1 MRVKFTIAICALLV
15 LGLAVSEVA
24 AQGYRLSARVN
35 SVAASGNNQELGAL
49 RLTFKQTGNVHIPS
63 NNTLDV
69 TFGGMTI
76 TSPTVTVVVG
86 TVATPASGATVAAT
100 AVRANIDD
108 DNKNQKVR
116 ITITTAPANDDV
128 ITLSGV
134 RVDLAGTEADSVR
147 AKVTSTGSS
156 GDFIEEDAVA
166 GEDASIKVS
175 NVMDGLTVSE
185 VSQISVLTCD
195 AATTGGRMPSIKL
208 EEGFAS
214 AWETDALGGAGDATD
229 SDTQIRIVVANVPA
243 GVTFRWPGQG
253 NEGADGTAGTGD
265 DLTAPTG
272 EEEDTGYFGPP
283 AAHTIDHDGTESTAK
298 VVSGSLS
305 LVSTGTAIGDD
316 KTKHW
321 AVYSFSG
328 TDIASAGV
336 TGDVTD
342 PADPHNSVKNVFTVS
357 PRVMV
362 DTKKAGMGGVSDV
375 WAQLWPMA
383 KTGSDDDRAT
393 VLSYDHAVETS
404 AGSTTNPKG
413 YFVNVTECVT
423 YLLFPFL
430 TCGAQADWTTGIAV
444 ANTSADDEV
453 FPVNAGAAA
462 QGGSVM
468 IHAYPKSTM
477 AEKMAAGHNS
487 SPEML
492 ADPISATIS
501 GNLAAGDTVAVTCNA
516 HPMLAGFEGYGI
528 VRAGFRHAHG
538 MAFVLG
544 NFMDGAAIDVAHGYI
559 ALVIPD
565 PEFAGSDGGPIGR
578 GAVSGE
584 TLGH

>member
-1 MRVKFTIAICALLV
+1 MRVKFTIAVCALLV
-15 LGLAVSEVA
+15 LGLVASEVA

-35 SVAASGNNQELGAL
+35 TVAASGNNQELGAL
-49 RLTFKQTGNVHIPS
+49 RLTYKATGNVHIPS
-63 NNTLDV
+63 NTTLDI
-69 TFGGMTI
+69 TFGGLTI
-76 TSPTVTVVVG
+76 TSPTVTVVTG
-86 TVATPASGATVAAT
+86 TVATPDSGGSVAAT
-100 AVRANIDD
+100 AARGNIDD
-108 DNKNQKVR
+108 DNKNQK
-116 ITITTAPANDDV
+116 ITISVTTAPANDDV

-134 RVDLAGTEADSVR
+134 RLDVSGLDADAVR
-147 AKVTSTGSS
+147 ATVKSTGSS
-156 GDFIEEDAVA
+156 GDFVEEDAVA
-166 GEDASIKVS
+166 GESATIKVS
-175 NVMDGLTVSE
+175 NVKDGLTVSA
-185 VSQISVLTCD
+185 VKQISVLTCD
-195 AATTGGRMPSIKL
+195 ADTTGGRMPEIKV
-208 EEGFAS
+208 EEGFES
-214 AWETDALGGAGDATD
+214 AWETDAFGTD
-229 SDTQIRIVVANVPA
+229 TTDTQIRIVVANVPT

-253 NEGADGTAGTGD
+253 NEGPDGTAGTAD
-265 DLTAPTG
+265 DLTQVGAD
-272 EEEDTGYFGPP
+272 EEDNGFFGNP
-283 AAHTIDHDGTESTAK
+283 ADHTIDHDGTEDTAA
-298 VVSGSLS
+298 VASASLMYMSSGA
-305 LVSTGTAIGDD
+305 AIGED

-328 TDIASAGV
+328 TDIPTSG
-336 TGDVTD
+336 GDD
-342 PADPHNSVKNVFTVS
+342 EADPHNSVKNVFTVS
-357 PRVMV
+357 PMVMV
-362 DTKKAGMGGVSDV
+362 DTKKTGMGGVSDV

-383 KTGSDDDRAT
+383 KSGDDDDRAT
-393 VLSYDHAVETS
+393 VVSYDHAVETS
-404 AGSTTNPKG
+404 AGSTTNPNG

-477 AEKMAAGHNS
+477 AEKMAVGHNS

-492 ADPISATIS
+492 ADPISTGIS
-501 GNLAAGDTVAVTCNA
+501 GNLAAGDSVAITCNT
-516 HPMLAGFEGYGI
+516 HPMLAGFEGYAI

-565 PEFAGSDGGPIGR
+565 PEFAGDDGGPIGR

>member
-1 MRVKFTIAICALLV
+1 MRFKFTIAICALLV
-15 LGLAVSEVA
+15 MGLAVSEVA
-24 AQGYRLSARVN
+24 AQGYRLAARVN
-35 SVAASGNNQELGAL
+35 TVAASGNNQEVGSL
-49 RLTFKQTGNVHIPS
+49 RLTYKATGNVHIPS

-69 TFGGMTI
+69 TFGGLTI
-76 TSPTVTVVVG
+76 TSLAATP
-86 TVATPASGATVAAT
+86 VATSGSATVAA
-100 AVRANIDD
+100 AIGNIDD

-116 ITITTAPANDDV
+116 ITLSGAAIANDDT
-128 ITLSGV
+128 ITLTGV
-134 RVDLAGTEADSVR
+134 RVDVSGLDADSVR
-147 AKVTSTGSS
+147 ATVTSTGSS
-156 GDFIEEDAVA
+156 GDYVEEDTVA
-166 GEDASIKVS
+166 GEAASIKVS
-175 NVMDGLTVSE
+175 NVMDGLAVTE
-185 VSQISVLTCD
+185 VGQISVLTCD
-195 AATTGGRMPSIKL
+195 AAVTGGRMPSIKL

-214 AWETDALGGAGDATD
+214 AWETDALGAVGAET
-229 SDTQIRIVVANVPA
+229 STQIRIVVANVPA

-253 NEGADGTAGTGD
+253 NEGADGTAGTAD
-265 DLTAPTG
+265 DLTAPAPEG
-272 EEEDTGYFGPP
+272 QPDNGYFAPP
-283 AAHTIDHDGTESTAK
+283 AAHTIDHDGTETTAA
-298 VVSGSLS
+298 VASGSLS
-305 LVSTGTAIGDD
+305 LVGTGAAIGDD

-328 TDIASAGV
+328 TDIAED
-336 TGDVTD
+336 GD
-342 PADPHNSVKNVFTVS
+342 AAAKPHNAVKNVFTVS
-357 PRVMV
+357 PMVMV
-362 DTKKAGMGGVSDV
+362 DTKKTGMGGVSDV

-393 VLSYDHAVETS
+393 VLSYDHAVET
-404 AGSTTNPKG
+404 KDMG

-477 AEKMAAGHNS
+477 AEKTAAGHNS

-565 PEFAGSDGGPIGR
+565 PEFAGEDGSPIGR

-584 TLGH
+584 SLSH

>member
-15 LGLAVSEVA
+15 LGLAVSEVS
-24 AQGYRLSARVN
+24 AQGYRLAARVN
-35 SVAASGNNQELGAL
+35 TIVASGNNQELGAL
-49 RLTFKQTGNVHIPS
+49 RLTYKDAGNVHIPS
-63 NNTLDV
+63 NLTLDV
-69 TFGGMTI
+69 TYGGLTI
-76 TSPTVTVVVG
+76 TSLDSAD
-86 TVATPASGATVAAT
+86 VATSGSGVAT
-100 AVRANIDD
+100 AAIANIDD
-108 DNKNQKVR
+108 DNKNQKIR
-116 ITITTAPANDDV
+116 ITITTALAADEFL
-128 ITLSGV
+128 TLEGV

-147 AKVTSTGSS
+147 ATVTSTGSS
-156 GDFIEEDAVA
+156 GDFVEEDAVA
-166 GEDASIKVS
+166 GEAASIKLS

-185 VSQISVLTCD
+185 VGQISVLTCD
-195 AATTGGRMPSIKL
+195 AATTGGRMPSIKV

-214 AWETDALGGAGDATD
+214 AWETNALGDGDPTTAANP
-229 SDTQIRIVVANVPA
+229 DTQIRIVVANVPS

-283 AAHTIDHDGTESTAK
+283 AAHMIDHDGTESTAM
-298 VVSGSLS
+298 VVSGALS
-305 LVSTGTAIGDD
+305 LVSTGAAIGDD

-321 AVYSFSG
+321 AVYSFQG
-328 TDIASAGV
+328 TDHPSAGS

-342 PADPHNSVKNVFTVS
+342 PADPHSSVKNVFTVS

-468 IHAYPKSTM
+468 IHAYPKSTT
-477 AEKMAAGHNS
+477 AEKMAMGHMS

-492 ADPISATIS
+492 ADPISTGIS
-501 GNLAAGDTVAVTCNA
+501 GNLAAGDSVAITCNT
-516 HPMLAGFEGYGI
+516 HPMLAGFEGYAI

-544 NFMDGAAIDVAHGYI
+544 NFMDGAVIDVAHGYI

>member
-24 AQGYRLSARVN
+24 AQGYRLAARVN
-35 SVAASGNNQELGAL
+35 TVAASGNNQELGAL
-49 RLTFKQTGNVHIPS
+49 RLTYRATGAVHIPS
-63 NNTLDV
+63 NTSIDV
-69 TFGGMTI
+69 TFGGLTI
-76 TSPTVTVVVG
+76 TSINDTPIAVTG
-86 TVATPASGATVAAT
+86 SVAAT
-100 AVRANIDD
+100 AAVGNIDD
-108 DNKNQKVR
+108 DNKNQKVT
-116 ITITTAPANDDV
+116 ITVTTAPGNDDT
-128 ITLSGV
+128 IILTGV
-134 RVDLAGTEADSVR
+134 RVDLSGSDADEVR
-147 AKVTSTGSS
+147 ATATSTGSS
-156 GDFIEEDAVA
+156 GDFVEEDAVA
-166 GEDASIKVS
+166 GETASVKLS
-175 NVMDGLTVSE
+175 NVKDGLTVTE
-185 VSQISVLTCD
+185 VGQISVLTCD
-195 AATTGGRMPSIKL
+195 ATGTGGRMPSIKV

-214 AWETDALGGAGDATD
+214 AWETDATFAAAGTT
-229 SDTQIRIVVANVPA
+229 DTQIRIVVANVPT

-253 NEGADGTAGTGD
+253 NEGPDGTAGTGD
-265 DLTAPTG
+265 DLTAPADEG
-272 EEEDTGYFGPP
+272 QPDNGFFGNP
-283 AAHTIDHDGTESTAK
+283 ADHTIDHDGTEDTAA
-298 VVSGSLS
+298 VVSASLMYMS
-305 LVSTGTAIGDD
+305 SGAAIGED

-328 TDIASAGV
+328 TDIPTSG
-336 TGDVTD
+336 GDD
-342 PADPHNSVKNVFTVS
+342 QADPHNAVKNVFTVS
-357 PRVMV
+357 PMVMV
-362 DTKKAGMGGVSDV
+362 DTKKTGMGGVSDV
-375 WAQLWPMA
+375 WAQLWPAA
-383 KTGSDDDRAT
+383 KTGDDDDRAS

-404 AGSTTNPKG
+404 AGSTTNPNG

-468 IHAYPKSTM
+468 IHAYPKSTA
-477 AEKMAAGHNS
+477 AEKAAVGHNS

-492 ADPISATIS
+492 ADPISTGIS
-501 GNLAAGDTVAVTCNA
+501 GNLAAGDSVAITCNT
-516 HPMLAGFEGYGI
+516 HPMLAGFEGYAI

-565 PEFAGSDGGPIGR
+565 PEFAGDDGGPIGR

>member
-35 SVAASGNNQELGAL
+35 TVVASGNNQELGAL
-49 RLTFKQTGNVHIPS
+49 RLTYKATGNVHIPS
-63 NNTLDV
+63 NNTIEI
-69 TFGGMTI
+69 TFGGLTI
-76 TSPTVTVVVG
+76 TSGGALVAGDGNTLTGVTAAVG
-86 TVATPASGATVAAT
+86 
-100 AVRANIDD
+100 NIDD
-108 DNKNQKVR
+108 DNKNQK
-116 ITITTAPANDDV
+116 ITLDISGATPANDQI
-128 ITLSGV
+128 ITLTGV
-134 RVDLAGTEADSVR
+134 RVDVSGLDADEVR
-147 AKVTSTGSS
+147 ATATSTGSS

-166 GEDASIKVS
+166 GEAASIKVS
-175 NVMDGLTVSE
+175 NVKDGLTVSE

-195 AATTGGRMPSIKL
+195 AATTGGRMPSIKV

-229 SDTQIRIVVANVPA
+229 TDTQIRIVVANVPA

-253 NEGADGTAGTGD
+253 NEGPDGTAGTAD
-265 DLTAPTG
+265 DLTQHTG
-272 EEEDTGYFGPP
+272 EEEDTGFFGNPM
-283 AAHTIDHDGTESTAK
+283 HMIDHDGTESTAMQTLATLAYT
-298 VVSGSLS
+298 GA
-305 LVSTGTAIGDD
+305 GTAIGED

-321 AVYSFSG
+321 VTYNFNG

-336 TGDVTD
+336 TGTVTD
-342 PADPHNSVKNVFTVS
+342 PADNHNAIKNVFTVS

-375 WAQLWPMA
+375 WAQLWPGA
-383 KTGSDDDRAT
+383 KADPDDRAT

-404 AGSTTNPKG
+404 AGSTTNPNG

-468 IHAYPKSTM
+468 IHAYPKSTA
-477 AEKMAAGHNS
+477 AEKMAMGHMS

-492 ADPISATIS
+492 ADPISTGIS
-501 GNLAAGDTVAVTCNA
+501 GNLAAGDSVAITCNT
-516 HPMLAGFEGYGI
+516 HPMLAGFEGYAI

-565 PEFAGSDGGPIGR
+565 PEFAGADGGPIGR

>member
-24 AQGYRLSARVN
+24 AQGFRLAARVN
-35 SVAASGNNQELGAL
+35 TVVASGNNQELGAL
-49 RLTFKQTGNVHIPS
+49 RLTYRASGAVHIPS
-63 NNTLDV
+63 NRTIEV
-69 TFGGMTI
+69 TFGGLTI
-76 TSPTVTVVVG
+76 TSLAADAIGTQAGAIAGVTAAVG
-86 TVATPASGATVAAT
+86 
-100 AVRANIDD
+100 NIDD
-108 DNKNQKVR
+108 DNKNQK
-116 ITITTAPANDDV
+116 ITLTIAAGTTLTNDET
-128 ITLSGV
+128 IILSGV
-134 RVDLAGTEADSVR
+134 RVDVSGSDADSVR
-147 AKVTSTGSS
+147 ATVTSTGSS
-156 GDFIEEDAVA
+156 GEFAEEEAVA
-166 GEDASIKVS
+166 GESASIKLS
-175 NVMDGLTVSE
+175 NVKDGLTVTE
-185 VSQISVLTCD
+185 VGQISVLTCD
-195 AATTGGRMPSIKL
+195 ATGTGGRMPSIKV

-214 AWETDALGGAGDATD
+214 AWEHESLGAAGSET
-229 SDTQIRIVVANVPA
+229 STHIRIVVANVPT
-243 GVTFRWPGQG
+243 GVTFRWPGGG
-253 NEGADGTAGTGD
+253 NAGEDGTMGNAD
-265 DLTAPTG
+265 DLIEGSEGFFAN
-272 EEEDTGYFGPP
+272 P
-283 AAHTIDHDGTESTAK
+283 ADHTIDHDGTETTDK
-298 VVSGSLS
+298 VVSGSLAYMDS
-305 LVSTGTAIGDD
+305 GAAIGED

-321 AVYSFSG
+321 VVYEFSG
-328 TDIASAGV
+328 TDIATAG
-336 TGDVTD
+336 GDD

-357 PRVMV
+357 PMVMV

-375 WAQLWPMA
+375 WAQLWPAA
-383 KTGSDDDRAT
+383 KTGDNDDRAS

-413 YFVNVTECVT
+413 FFVNVTECVT

-444 ANTSADDEV
+444 ANTTMDDEA

-468 IHAYPKSTM
+468 IHAYPKSTA
-477 AEKMAAGHNS
+477 AEKMAVGHMS

-492 ADPISATIS
+492 ADPISTGLS
-501 GNLAAGDTVAVTCNA
+501 GNLAAGDSVAITCNT
-516 HPMLAGFEGYGI
+516 HPMLAGFEGYAI

-565 PEFAGSDGGPIGR
+565 PEFAGGTDGSPIGR

-584 TLGH
+584 SLGH

>member
-35 SVAASGNNQELGAL
+35 TVVASGNNQELGAL
-49 RLTFKQTGNVHIPS
+49 RLTYRATGNVHIPS

-69 TFGGMTI
+69 TFGGL
-76 TSPTVTVVVG
+76 TVTSLG
-86 TVATPASGATVAAT
+86 ATPIAVTGTVAAT
-100 AVRANIDD
+100 AAIGNIDD
-108 DNKNQKVR
+108 DNKNQKIA
-116 ITITTAPANDDV
+116 ITVTTAPADNDT
-128 ITLSGV
+128 ITLTGV
-134 RVDLAGTEADSVR
+134 RLDVSGLDADAVR

-175 NVMDGLTVSE
+175 NVKDGLTVSE

-195 AATTGGRMPSIKL
+195 AATTGGRMPSIKV

-214 AWETDALGGAGDATD
+214 AWEEDALGAAGDETD
-229 SDTQIRIVVANVPA
+229 TDTRIRIVVANVPS
-243 GVTFRWPGQG
+243 GVTFRWPGGG
-253 NEGADGTAGTGD
+253 NAGEDGTMGNAD
-265 DLTAPTG
+265 DLIEGSEGFFAN
-272 EEEDTGYFGPP
+272 P
-283 AAHTIDHDGTESTAK
+283 AAHMIDHDGTDTTDMVASASLAY
-298 VVSGSLS
+298 VSSGA
-305 LVSTGTAIGDD
+305 AIGED

-321 AVYSFSG
+321 VVYSFDG
-328 TDIASAGV
+328 TDIATAG
-336 TGDVTD
+336 GDD
-342 PADPHNSVKNVFTVS
+342 PADPHNGVKNVFTVS
-357 PRVMV
+357 PMVMV
-362 DTKKAGMGGVSDV
+362 DTKKTGMGGVSDV
-375 WAQLWPMA
+375 WAQLWPMQNA
-383 KTGSDDDRAT
+383 SDDDRAT

-404 AGSTTNPKG
+404 AGSTTNPNG

-565 PEFAGSDGGPIGR
+565 PEFAGAEGAPIGR

>member
-35 SVAASGNNQELGAL
+35 TVAASGNNQELGAL
-49 RLTFKQTGNVHIPS
+49 RLTYKASGNVHIPA
-63 NNTLDV
+63 NNTIEI
-69 TFGGMTI
+69 TFGGLTI
-76 TSPTVTVVVG
+76 TSLAGGGLVAGDTNTLTGVT
-86 TVATPASGATVAAT
+86 ATVG
-100 AVRANIDD
+100 NIDD
-108 DNKNQKVR
+108 DNKNQK
-116 ITITTAPANDDV
+116 
-128 ITLSGV
+128 ITLDISGATPGNDQIITLTGV
-134 RVDLAGTEADSVR
+134 RVDVSGLDADAVR
-147 AKVTSTGSS
+147 ATATSTGSS

-166 GEDASIKVS
+166 GEAASIKVS
-175 NVMDGLTVSE
+175 NVKDGLAVTE
-185 VSQISVLTCD
+185 VTQISVLTCD
-195 AATTGGRMPSIKL
+195 ATGTGGRMPSIKV

-214 AWETDALGGAGDATD
+214 AWETNALGDGDTTTAANP
-229 SDTQIRIVVANVPA
+229 DTQIRIVVANVPS
-243 GVTFRWPGQG
+243 GVTFRWPGGG
-253 NEGADGTAGTGD
+253 NAGEDGTMGNTD
-265 DLTAPTG
+265 DLIEGSEGFFAN
-272 EEEDTGYFGPP
+272 P
-283 AAHTIDHDGTESTAK
+283 ADHTIDHDGTDTTDK
-298 VVSGSLS
+298 VVSGSLMYMS
-305 LVSTGTAIGDD
+305 SGAAIGED

-321 AVYSFSG
+321 VVYSFSG
-328 TDIASAGV
+328 TNIDSAG
-336 TGDVTD
+336 GTD
-342 PADPHNSVKNVFTVS
+342 PADPHNGVKNVFTVS
-357 PRVMV
+357 PMVMV
-362 DTKKAGMGGVSDV
+362 DTKKTGMGGVSDV

-383 KTGSDDDRAT
+383 KTGADDDRAS
-393 VLSYDHAVETS
+393 VLSYSHDVETS
-404 AGSTTNPKG
+404 AGSTTNPNG

-501 GNLAAGDTVAVTCNA
+501 GNLAAGDTVAVTCNTHA
-516 HPMLAGFEGYGI
+516 MLAGFEGYAI
-528 VRAGFRHAHG
+528 IRAGFRHAHG

-565 PEFAGSDGGPIGR
+565 PEFAGEGGAPIGR

>member
-35 SVAASGNNQELGAL
+35 TVAASGNNQELGAL
-49 RLTFKQTGNVHIPS
+49 RLTYKDSGNVHIPS
-63 NNTLDV
+63 NNTIEI
-69 TFGGMTI
+69 TFGGLTI
-76 TSPTVTVVVG
+76 TSLAGGGLVAGDTNTLTGVTAAVG
-86 TVATPASGATVAAT
+86 
-100 AVRANIDD
+100 NIDD
-108 DNKNQKVR
+108 DNKNQK
-116 ITITTAPANDDV
+116 ITLDISGATPANDQI
-128 ITLSGV
+128 ITLTGV
-134 RVDLAGTEADSVR
+134 RVDVSGLDADAVR
-147 AKVTSTGSS
+147 ATATSTGSS

-166 GEDASIKVS
+166 GEAASIKVS
-175 NVMDGLTVSE
+175 NVKDGLTVSE
-185 VSQISVLTCD
+185 VTQVSVLTCD
-195 AATTGGRMPSIKL
+195 AANTGGRMPSIKV

-214 AWETDALGGAGDATD
+214 AWETDALGAVDAET
-229 SDTQIRIVVANVPA
+229 STHIRIVVANVPT
-243 GVTFRWPGQG
+243 GVTFRWPGGG
-253 NEGADGTAGTGD
+253 NEGEDGTIGGGD
-265 DLTAPTG
+265 DLG
-272 EEEDTGYFGPP
+272 VGSDGYFAPP
-283 AAHTIDHDGTESTAK
+283 MHLIDHDGTETTDMEALATL
-298 VVSGSLS
+298 VYTGSGA
-305 LVSTGTAIGDD
+305 AIGED

-321 AVYSFSG
+321 VTYSFSG
-328 TDIASAGV
+328 TDIASAGA

-342 PADPHNSVKNVFTVS
+342 PADNHNAIKNVFTVS
-357 PRVMV
+357 PMVMV
-362 DTKKAGMGGVSDV
+362 DTKKTGMGGVSDV
-375 WAQLWPMA
+375 WAQLWPMQSA
-383 KTGSDDDRAT
+383 SDDDRAT

-468 IHAYPKSTM
+468 IHAYPKSTT
-477 AEKMAAGHNS
+477 AEKMAMGHMS

-492 ADPISATIS
+492 ADPISTTIS
-501 GNLAAGDTVAVTCNA
+501 GNLAAGDSVAITCNM
-516 HPMLAGFEGYGI
+516 HPMLAGFEGYAI

-565 PEFAGSDGGPIGR
+565 PEFADPDSDGAPIGR

>member
-35 SVAASGNNQELGAL
+35 TVVASGNNQELGAL
-49 RLTFKQTGNVHIPS
+49 RLTYKASGNVHIPS
-63 NNTLDV
+63 NNTIEI
-69 TFGGMTI
+69 TFGGLTI
-76 TSPTVTVVVG
+76 TSGGALVAGGGNTLTGVT
-86 TVATPASGATVAAT
+86 ATVG
-100 AVRANIDD
+100 NIDD
-108 DNKNQKVR
+108 DNKNQK
-116 ITITTAPANDDV
+116 ITLDISGATPANDQL
-128 ITLSGV
+128 ITLTGV
-134 RVDLAGTEADSVR
+134 RVDVSALDSDQVR
-147 AKVTSTGSS
+147 ATATSTGSS

-166 GEDASIKVS
+166 GEAASIKVS
-175 NVMDGLTVSE
+175 NVMDGLAVTAVG
-185 VSQISVLTCD
+185 QISVLTCD
-195 AATTGGRMPSIKL
+195 ADVTGGRMPSIKV

-229 SDTQIRIVVANVPA
+229 SDTQIRIVVANVPS

-253 NEGADGTAGTGD
+253 NEGPDGTAGTAD
-265 DLTAPTG
+265 DLTEVTDG
-272 EEEDTGYFGPP
+272 FFDNPP
-283 AAHTIDHDGTESTAK
+283 AHMIDHDGTDTDASPNQA
-298 VVSGSLS
+298 SGSLAYMS
-305 LVSTGTAIGDD
+305 AGTAIGDD

-321 AVYSFSG
+321 AIYSFSG
-328 TDIASAGV
+328 TDISANGV
-336 TGDVTD
+336 DKAHDT
-342 PADPHNSVKNVFTVS
+342 VKNVFTVS
-357 PRVMV
+357 PMVMV

-375 WAQLWPMA
+375 WAQLWPNA
-383 KTGSDDDRAT
+383 KSGADDDRAT
-393 VLSYDHAVETS
+393 VLSYDHAVET
-404 AGSTTNPKG
+404 KDMG

-468 IHAYPKSTM
+468 IHAYPKSTA
-477 AEKMAAGHNS
+477 AEKMATGSMS

-501 GNLAAGDTVAVTCNA
+501 GNLAAGDSVAVTCNM
-516 HPMLAGFEGYGI
+516 HPMLAGFEGYAI

-559 ALVIPD
+559 ALVVPD
-565 PEFAGSDGGPIGR
+565 PEFAGEGGDPIGR

>member
-1 MRVKFTIAICALLV
+1 MS
-15 LGLAVSEVA
+15 GL
-24 AQGYRLSARVN
+24 
-35 SVAASGNNQELGAL
+35 
-49 RLTFKQTGNVHIPS
+49 
-63 NNTLDV
+63 
-69 TFGGMTI
+69 
-76 TSPTVTVVVG
+76 
-86 TVATPASGATVAAT
+86 
-100 AVRANIDD
+100 
-108 DNKNQKVR
+108 
-116 ITITTAPANDDV
+116 
-128 ITLSGV
+128 
-134 RVDLAGTEADSVR
+134 EADSVR
-147 AKVTSTGSS
+147 ATVTSTGSS
-156 GDFIEEDAVA
+156 GDFVEEDAVA
-166 GEDASIKVS
+166 GEAASIKVS

-195 AATTGGRMPSIKL
+195 AATTGGRMPSIKV

-214 AWETDALGGAGDATD
+214 AWETDALGGAGSHNRH
-229 SDTQIRIVVANVPA
+229 SDTQIRIVVANVPS

-253 NEGADGTAGTGD
+253 NEGPDGTAGTAD
-265 DLTAPTG
+265 DLTAPG
-272 EEEDTGYFGPP
+272 EGEPDTGFFGPP
-283 AAHTIDHDGTESTAK
+283 AAHMIDHDGTESTAM
-298 VVSGSLS
+298 VASGSLA
-305 LVSTGTAIGDD
+305 LVGTGAAIGDD

-328 TDIASAGV
+328 TDIAG
-336 TGDVTD
+336 GDGDD
-342 PADPHNSVKNVFTVS
+342 PAKPHNSIKNVFTVS
-357 PRVMV
+357 PMVMV

-468 IHAYPKSTM
+468 IHAYPKSTA
-477 AEKMAAGHNS
+477 AEKMAMGHNS

-492 ADPISATIS
+492 ADPISTGIS
-501 GNLAAGDTVAVTCNA
+501 GNLAAGDSVAITCNT
-516 HPMLAGFEGYGI
+516 HPMLAGFEGYAI

-565 PEFAGSDGGPIGR
+565 PEFAGADGGPIGR